1 MKPPLQKSVAVP
13 VAACEDLLR
22 RMRCLLVTLLLVM
35 SPVAGSQDAVPAV
48 DVVVSPSL
56 SKTKLDRDWL
66 RAVFTMRVREWP
78 DGSPIRVFVLPDD
91 NPLSD
96 QFYRERL
103 GMYSYVLRRAWDR
116 MVFTGTG
123 LAPTVVRSEQEMLE
137 RVRST
142 PGAIG
147 FMRKTPSNNRSSAL
161 GWRTV
166 LLTTDGHD

>member
-1 MKPPLQKSVAVP
+1 MLTA
-13 VAACEDLLR
+13 
-22 RMRCLLVTLLLVM
+22 LLLVLSSVA
-35 SPVAGSQDAVPAV
+35 SPLERAPSV
-48 DVVVSPSL
+48 DVIVSPSL
-56 SKTKLDRDWL
+56 TSTKLDRSLL
-66 RAVFTMRVREWP
+66 RAVFTMRLRQWP
-78 DGSPIRVFVLPDD
+78 DGSPVRVFVLPDD

-123 LAPTVVRSEQEMLE
+123 LAPTVVRTEKEMIE

-147 FMRKTPSNNRSSAL
+147 YGRNRDMTESDA
-161 GWRTV
+161 R
-166 LLTTDGHD
+166 LLRSRHMLLSKGAND

>member
-1 MKPPLQKSVAVP
+1 MHLKFTTSLSWRRWLAV
-13 VAACEDLLR
+13 
-22 RMRCLLVTLLLVM
+22 LLLSV
-35 SPVAGSQDAVPAV
+35 SFAASSQEEPAAV
-48 DVVVSPSL
+48 DVIVSPSL
-56 SKTKLDRDWL
+56 ANITLDRSLL

-78 DGSPIRVFVLPDD
+78 DGTPIRVFVLPDD

-96 QFYRERL
+96 VFYRERL

-123 LAPTVVRSEQEMLE
+123 FAPTVVESEKEMIA

-147 FMRKTPSNNRSSAL
+147 YVHKREASESRYERP
-161 GWRTV
+161 RT
-166 LLTTDGHD
+166 LLVMLTEGQ

>member
-1 MKPPLQKSVAVP
+1 LQR
-13 VAACEDLLR
+13 LR
-22 RMRCLLVTLLLVM
+22 HLLVALLLM
-35 SPVAGSQDAVPAV
+35 LPGAAGAQDAALNVEV
-48 DVVVSPSL
+48 IVSPSL
-56 SKTKLDRDWL
+56 ARMKLDRDLL

-123 LAPTVVRSEQEMLE
+123 FAPTVVRSEDEMME
-137 RVRST
+137 RVRAT

-147 FMRKTPSNNRSSAL
+147 FVRKRESSSQNRFAPPRWQTLRLMTSAAP
-161 GWRTV
+161 
-166 LLTTDGHD
+166 

>member
-1 MKPPLQKSVAVP
+1 M
-13 VAACEDLLR
+13 LR
-22 RMRCLLVTLLLVM
+22 RMRYLLMAMLLAT
-35 SPVAGSQDAVPAV
+35 SSVASSQDAAPAV

-56 SKTKLDRDWL
+56 TKVKLDRDLL

-78 DGSPIRVFVLPDD
+78 DGSPVRVFVLPDD
-91 NPLSD
+91 DPLSD
-96 QFYRERL
+96 VFYRERL

-123 LAPTVVRSEQEMLE
+123 FAPTVVRSEQEMLE

-147 FMRKTPSNNRSSAL
+147 FMRKHEASSSNRPVPSR
-161 GWRTV
+161 WKIV
-166 LLTTDGHD
+166 LLTADDHD

>member
-1 MKPPLQKSVAVP
+1 MKVTVHTSMLQRLRYLAVALLSMVWS
-13 VAACEDLLR
+13 AA
-22 RMRCLLVTLLLVM
+22 TPQ
-35 SPVAGSQDAVPAV
+35 SDAI
-48 DVVVSPSL
+48 VVQVIVSPSL
-56 SKTKLDRDWL
+56 AEMPLDRSLL

-78 DGSPIRVFVLPDD
+78 DGTPVRVFVLPDD

-123 LAPTVVRSEQEMLE
+123 FAPTVVRSEREMIEL
-137 RVRST
+137 VRST

-147 FMRKTPSNNRSSAL
+147 FVRKREASSQNRPTRPR
-161 GWRTV
+161 WQIV
-166 LLTTDGHD
+166 MLTTHAHE

>member
-1 MKPPLQKSVAVP
+1 
-13 VAACEDLLR
+13 
-22 RMRCLLVTLLLVM
+22 
-35 SPVAGSQDAVPAV
+35 
-48 DVVVSPSL
+48 
-56 SKTKLDRDWL
+56 
-66 RAVFTMRVREWP
+66 MRVREWP

-96 QFYRERL
+96 TFYRERL

-123 LAPTVVRSEQEMLE
+123 FAPTVVRSEQEMIE

-147 FMRKTPSNNRSSAL
+147 FVRKREASSNNRPAPSR
-161 GWRTV
+161 WQIV
-166 LLTTDGHD
+166 LLTADGHE

>member
-1 MKPPLQKSVAVP
+1 MNFP
-13 VAACEDLLR
+13 VHMPMLR
-22 RMRCLLVTLLLVM
+22 RLRCLLSALLLM
-35 SPVAGSQDAVPAV
+35 LSFTASSQNSDLAVEV
-48 DVVVSPSL
+48 IVSPSL
-56 SKTKLDRDWL
+56 AKVTLDRNLL

-78 DGSPIRVFVLPDD
+78 DGTPIRVFVLPDD

-96 QFYRERL
+96 RFYRERL

-123 LAPTVVRSEQEMLE
+123 FAPTVVRSEAEMVE

-147 FMRKTPSNNRSSAL
+147 FVRKRETSSQNRPAPPR
-161 GWRTV
+161 WTIVV
-166 LLTTDGHD
+166 LTADGHG

>member
-1 MKPPLQKSVAVP
+1 M
-13 VAACEDLLR
+13 
-22 RMRCLLVTLLLVM
+22 LLLLA
-35 SPVAGSQDAVPAV
+35 SAAAYPQDRLLAAEVI
-48 DVVVSPSL
+48 VSPSL
-56 SKTKLDRDWL
+56 QSIALDRSLL

-96 QFYRERL
+96 MFYRERL

-123 LAPTVVRSEQEMLE
+123 LAPTVVESEEEMRE

-147 FMRKTPSNNRSSAL
+147 YVRKRGPSGYRYERP
-161 GWRTV
+161 RTIIA
-166 LLTTDGHD
+166 LLTKDSND

>member
-1 MKPPLQKSVAVP
+1 MNLTTASTVTRRLRQ
-13 VAACEDLLR
+13 LLA
-22 RMRCLLVTLLLVM
+22 MLLLFVSSNA
-35 SPVAGSQDAVPAV
+35 SPLEGAPTV
-48 DVVVSPSL
+48 DVIVSPSL
-56 SKTKLDRDWL
+56 ASMKLDRSLL

-78 DGSPIRVFVLPDD
+78 DGSPVRVFVLPDH

-123 LAPTVVRSEQEMLE
+123 FAPTIVQTEREMIE

-147 FMRKTPSNNRSSAL
+147 YVRKRELSESDARVLRSTSM
-161 GWRTV
+161 
-166 LLTTDGHD
+166 LLTKGTHD

>member
-1 MKPPLQKSVAVP
+1 MRY
-13 VAACEDLLR
+13 LL
-22 RMRCLLVTLLLVM
+22 MAMLLAT
-35 SPVAGSQDAVPAV
+35 SPVASSQDVTPAV

-56 SKTKLDRDWL
+56 TKVKLDRDLL

-78 DGSPIRVFVLPDD
+78 DGSPVRVFVLPDD
-91 NPLSD
+91 DPLSD
-96 QFYRERL
+96 VFYRERL

-123 LAPTVVRSEQEMLE
+123 FAPTVVRSEGEMLE

-147 FMRKTPSNNRSSAL
+147 FVRRRESSSGNRPAL
-161 GWRTV
+161 PRWKIV

>member
-1 MKPPLQKSVAVP
+1 VNFKVHTRMLQRLRYLL
-13 VAACEDLLR
+13 AA
-22 RMRCLLVTLLLVM
+22 LLLM
-35 SPVAGSQDAVPAV
+35 AWSAATPQNSALAVE
-48 DVVVSPSL
+48 VVVSPSL
-56 SKTKLDRDWL
+56 ANVRLDRGLL

-78 DGSPIRVFVLPDD
+78 DGTPVRVFVLPDD

-123 LAPTVVRSEQEMLE
+123 FAPTVVRSEVEMLE
-137 RVRST
+137 RVRDT

-147 FMRKTPSNNRSSAL
+147 FVRKREASSQNRPSRPR
-161 GWRTV
+161 WQIV
-166 LLTTDGHD
+166 LLTTNSHE

>member
-1 MKPPLQKSVAVP
+1 VKLKIATTL
-13 VAACEDLLR
+13 AA
-22 RMRCLLVTLLLVM
+22 LLLAL
-35 SPVAGSQDAVPAV
+35 SSAAISQESTPAV
-48 DVVVSPSL
+48 DVIVSPSL
-56 SKTKLDRDWL
+56 LSTKLDRSLL

-78 DGSPIRVFVLPDD
+78 DGSPIRVFVLPD
-91 NPLSD
+91 NSPLSD

-123 LAPTVVRSEQEMLE
+123 LAPTVVANEREMIE

-147 FMRKTPSNNRSSAL
+147 YVRKRELSESEAR
-161 GWRTV
+161 
-166 LLTTDGHD
+166 LLHSTSMLLMKGAND

>member
-1 MKPPLQKSVAVP
+1 MP
-13 VAACEDLLR
+13 VLR
-22 RMRCLLVTLLLVM
+22 RMSCLLMALLL
-35 SPVAGSQDAVPAV
+35 AGSPTASSQDIAV
-48 DVVVSPSL
+48 DVIVSPSL
-56 SKTKLDRDWL
+56 MTIKLDRDLL

-78 DGSPIRVFVLPDD
+78 DGSPVRVFVLPDD
-91 NPLSD
+91 DPLSD
-96 QFYRERL
+96 VFYRERL

-123 LAPTVVRSEQEMLE
+123 FAPTVVRSEGEMLE

-147 FMRKTPSNNRSSAL
+147 FVRRRESSSDNRPAL
-161 GWRTV
+161 PRWKIV

>member
-1 MKPPLQKSVAVP
+1 MNFTVHTSMPQRL
-13 VAACEDLLR
+13 
-22 RMRCLLVTLLLVM
+22 RCLLVALLVM
-35 SPVAGSQDAVPAV
+35 VSSAASSQDSAFEVRV
-48 DVVVSPSL
+48 IVSPSL
-56 SKTKLDRDWL
+56 AKVTLDRDLL

-78 DGSPIRVFVLPDD
+78 DGTPVRVFVLPDD

-123 LAPTVVRSEQEMLE
+123 FAPTVVRSEREMVEL
-137 RVRST
+137 VRST

-147 FMRKTPSNNRSSAL
+147 FVRQREASSRNRPPPAR
-161 GWRTV
+161 WQIV
-166 LLTTDGHD
+166 LLTTNAHE